1 MKGWEKLLQANGNQ
15 KKAGPPILRQSRLK
29 AEMVKRD
36 KEGHCI
42 VMKGSVHQEG
52 ITIKIFIHQ
61 TLEYLNI

>member
-15 KKAGPPILRQSRLK
+15 KKAGLPILRQSRLK

-42 VMKGSVHQEG
+42 MMKGSVHQEG
-52 ITIKIFIHQ
+52 ITI
-61 TLEYLNI
+61 